1 MCSCALQSPFA
12 LTKNGDKDVLTLNVN
27 AAAPAVLAAKDKD
40 GHPELAQFVAG
51 PAGSTLGVEITSDWF
66 ADGGAAVAVGPFGA
80 TP

>member
-1 MCSCALQSPFA
+1 M
-12 LTKNGDKDVLTLNVN
+12 TKNGDKDVLTLNVD

-40 GHPELAQFVAG
+40 GHPELAQFLAG

-66 ADGGAAVAVGPFGA
+66 ADGGAAVAIGPLGA